1 MKDSVKHLRMRFDK
15 KQTQKTYIDS
25 KKINKIT
32 QE

>member
-1 MKDSVKHLRMRFDK
+1 MKDSVRNLRIHFDK
-15 KQTQKTYIDS
+15 KQTQKTYMDS